1 MVDHKDGITAWV
13 CAGRLLEVTH
23 LSVRLIKQ
31 RGLERLRGLTVVQF
45 RSMAFAH
52 HRGRCTV
59 SELAGHLGIARPTAS
74 SLADRLVHHRLM
86 TRRPDPSDRRQVA
99 LALTATGARR
109 VDAARHE
116 IRRVFARSLAPLPAA
131 ALVTIGTGL
140 ELLAGTLAEGA
151 ESGDAVRRPARAPA
165 RSRQYRGWRS

>member
-1 MVDHKDGITAWV
+1 MTAWA

-31 RGLERLRGLTVVQF
+31 KGLERLRGLTVVQF

-74 SLADRLVHHRLM
+74 SLVDRLVHHGLM
-86 TRRPDPSDRRQVA
+86 TRRPDRADRRQVA
-99 LALTATGARR
+99 LVLTAAGARR

-116 IRRVFARSLAPLPAA
+116 IRRVFARALAPLPPAT
-131 ALVTIGTGL
+131 LTTIGTGL
-140 ELLAGTLAEGA
+140 ELLAGSLVGGA
-151 ESGDAVRRPARAPA
+151 EPGGVVRRSAPTPA
-165 RSRQYRGWRS
+165 RSRQYREGRP